1 MRCNIMNRIRK
12 RLLFLFLVCIAMGI
26 LNIGCSDE
34 ATPESDDKILKPVA
48 ENVIG
53 KWSMKESYKKL
64 DGKWVEDPIPEGQ
77 GQTYTIRTDGTVL
90 SAFTAPDG
98 YTKLNL
104 GEWETDEAANK
115 LTLGTMTVDVL
126 SLNATS
132 FEMGY
137 GEALDAETGELMD
150 GEFRWKYSRM
160 DETQKT
166 LAEKLIG
173 KWNYSK
179 SYEKINGEWV
189 EIHSGMQDEGWFLG
203 ETDILFCEDG
213 SSSVYARFGEHERT
227 LSMYWRVNNATGELR
242 MVTKDGQTMELNVAI
257 GVDGTL
263 SVFYNLEL
271 STGQTVTREFKNV
284 LIR

>member
-1 MRCNIMNRIRK
+1 MKIKMKSSIK
-12 RLLFLFLVCIAMGI
+12 KMSALLMMMAVAI
-26 LNIGCSDE
+26 LAFTFTGCSDE

-104 GEWETDEAANK
+104 GEWKTDEAANK

-160 DETQKT
+160 YPWK
-166 LAEKLIG
+166 
-173 KWNYSK
+173 
-179 SYEKINGEWV
+179 
-189 EIHSGMQDEGWFLG
+189 
-203 ETDILFCEDG
+203 
-213 SSSVYARFGEHERT
+213 
-227 LSMYWRVNNATGELR
+227 
-242 MVTKDGQTMELNVAI
+242 
-257 GVDGTL
+257 
-263 SVFYNLEL
+263 
-271 STGQTVTREFKNV
+271 
-284 LIR
+284 

>member
-1 MRCNIMNRIRK
+1 MKSSIKKMSA
-12 RLLFLFLVCIAMGI
+12 LLTMMSVAI
-26 LNIGCSDE
+26 LTLTFTGCSDE
-34 ATPESDDKILKPVA
+34 ATPESDNKILKPLA
-48 ENVIG
+48 DNILG
-53 KWSMKESYKKL
+53 KWNMEESYKKL

-77 GQTYTIRTDGTVL
+77 ELTYTIRTDGTVL

-104 GEWETDEAANK
+104 GEWKTDEASNK

-137 GEALDAETGELMD
+137 DEARDPETGELME
-150 GEFRWKYSRM
+150 GEFKWKFIRM

-179 SYEKINGEWV
+179 TYEKINGEWV
-189 EIHSGMQDEGWFLG
+189 EIYSGMQDEGWFLG
-203 ETDILFCEDG
+203 ETDMLFCEDG
-213 SSSVYARFGEHERT
+213 SSTAYGRSGKHEIM
-227 LSMYWRVNNATGELR
+227 LSMYWSVNNATGELR
-242 MVTKDGQTMELNVAI
+242 TVTKDGQTTELNVAI

-263 SVFYNLEL
+263 SLFYSYDVDP
-271 STGQTVTREFKNV
+271 STGEPTKREFKAI

>member
-1 MRCNIMNRIRK
+1 M
-12 RLLFLFLVCIAMGI
+12 
-26 LNIGCSDE
+26 
-34 ATPESDDKILKPVA
+34 
-48 ENVIG
+48 
-53 KWSMKESYKKL
+53 
-64 DGKWVEDPIPEGQ
+64 
-77 GQTYTIRTDGTVL
+77 L

-179 SYEKINGEWV
+179 SYEKIMV
-189 EIHSGMQDEGWFLG
+189 SGW
-203 ETDILFCEDG
+203 
-213 SSSVYARFGEHERT
+213 RFTPECKMKVGFGRN
-227 LSMYWRVNNATGELR
+227 S
-242 MVTKDGQTMELNVAI
+242 
-257 GVDGTL
+257 L
-263 SVFYNLEL
+263 SVL
-271 STGQTVTREFKNV
+271 
-284 LIR
+284 